1 MKRSTTAVPLLL
13 LTAAL
18 LSPAGAAT
26 AAPPG
31 DGSFTD
37 TKAAG
42 AACPFAIPVD
52 VTGQAKTIPLPHNPH
67 FEAIVTAPAQRV
79 TVTNLENGKS
89 VTAGITGTF
98 RVVSSSPEGAVS
110 AVASGNNF
118 FYGEPQDPVRATAL
132 LTTGPVKFT
141 AQNNHLTSLDTSG
154 ARVRDICAELA

>member
-1 MKRSTTAVPLLL
+1 MKRSITTIPLLL

-37 TKAAG
+37 IKAAG
-42 AACPFAIPVD
+42 DACSFAIRVD
-52 VTGQAKTIPLPHNPH
+52 VTGKAKTIPLPHNPK
-67 FEAIVTAPAQRV
+67 FFQIVTAPAQRV

-89 VTAGITGTF
+89 VTAGITGVLRYTG
-98 RVVSSSPEGAVS
+98 SSGGVDS

-118 FYGEPQDPVRATAL
+118 FYGEPQNPVRVTAF
-132 LTTGPVKFT
+132 LTTGPVKLT

>member
-1 MKRSTTAVPLLL
+1 MKRSTTAIPLLV

-37 TKAAG
+37 IKAAG
-42 AACPFAIPVD
+42 DACSFAIRVD
-52 VTGQAKTIPLPHNPH
+52 VTGKSKTIPLPHNPK
-67 FEAIVTAPAQRV
+67 FFQIVTAPAQRV
-79 TVTNLENGKS
+79 TVTNLDTGKS
-89 VTAGITGTF
+89 VTAGITGVLRYTG
-98 RVVSSSPEGAVS
+98 SSGGVDS

-118 FYGEPQDPVRATAL
+118 FYGVPSVGATAI

-141 AQNNHLTSLDTSG
+141 VANNNLTSLDTTG
-154 ARVRDICAELA
+154 ARKRDICAELA